1 MSPLVYLSLSLQLAL
16 SPMILPGR
24 RSFLSSRTSIA
35 SSSPSN
41 AGTSTGNGMLSESAK
56 SVRISSIFP
65 AVPTLLSPRGAAWCR
80 GATVSPSRQPS
91 TPPTLWQTSLLSF
104 GVLMRPLF
112 FLLVSFRRFGL
123 EAPLE
128 APLVLMLSASEC
140 ELADSDGPV
149 SGVCAYVFFGVRL
162 GHFKLLFTFL

>member
-1 MSPLVYLSLSLQLAL
+1 MSPLVSLSPSLQLAL

-41 AGTSTGNGMLSESAK
+41 AGTSTGNGMLSSESAK

-65 AVPTLLSPRGAAWCR
+65 AIPTLLSPRGAAWCR
-80 GATVSPSRQPS
+80 GAMVSPSREPS

-104 GVLMRPLF
+104 GVFMRPLF
-112 FLLVSFRRFGL
+112 FLLVFFRRFGL
-123 EAPLE
+123 EGPLE

-149 SGVCAYVFFGVRL
+149 SGVCAYVI
-162 GHFKLLFTFL
+162 FLCST